1 MLEECFKSERKDCMR
16 KWSRCYP
23 PVLEADHGLASSNRL
38 SMLRARAHLRRRRRG
53 GPVLENGVRA
63 RTCRASV

>member
-38 SMLRARAHLRRRRRG
+38 SMLRARAHLRRRCSG
-53 GPVLENGVRA
+53 CSVLKNGDRA
-63 RTCRASV
+63 RTCLVSV